1 MSINLRLSRPLKH
14 EMPSRAIALSFQ
26 RILLLILVPGLLA
39 SSQNAA
45 QQLPKPEREF
55 RAAWIATVDNID
67 FPTRRDLSP
76 EKQREE
82 LLACLELAKSLRLN
96 AVIFQVRPM
105 TDAVYRS
112 SIEPWSEFLTG
123 QMGR

>member
-1 MSINLRLSRPLKH
+1 MFIKLRLSRPLKH
-14 EMPSRAIALSFQ
+14 EMLSRPIASSFQ

-39 SSQNAA
+39 SSQNA

-67 FPTRRDLSP
+67 FPTRKDLSP
-76 EKQREE
+76 EKQKEE

-105 TDAVYRS
+105 
-112 SIEPWSEFLTG
+112 
-123 QMGR
+123 